1 MDRPERTSETLRK
14 MAEIKLRPG
23 KKVKIETWVKAKD
36 YTLVPSKEKRIRKGE
51 VISLYPFHFTVKVNN
66 HVECFRY
73 NELFGNE
80 EVRVRA

>member
-1 MDRPERTSETLRK
+1 MGASGRTADMLQQ
-14 MAEIKLRPG
+14 MAELIIHPG
-23 KKVKIETWVKAKD
+23 KTVKVETFVKSKD
-36 YTLVPSKEKRIRKGE
+36 CALVPSKEKKVIKGT

-80 EVRVRA
+80 EMRVRA